1 MKFSELA
8 LNKDLLKSL
17 TDMGF
22 EEPTPIQQK
31 SVPVA
36 LEGNDLI
43 GQAQTGTGKTAAF
56 GLPMLNKLDNSV
68 KSVQGLVVAPTRE
81 LAIQVQEEL
90 FRIGKEQRARVYVVY
105 GGSPIGKQIE
115 RIKRNQ
121 PQIIVGTPG
130 RILDLIKRKVLKL
143 DQLQTLVLDEADE
156 MLNMGFIDDIK
167 SIVEQTPETRQT
179 LLFSATMP
187 PAIKALGK
195 QFLKEPVH
203 VKIEAKTMTAEL
215 IEQYFVKCRDDEKF
229 DIFTRLL
236 DVQNPTQSI
245 VFCRTKKRVD
255 EVGHGLS
262 LRGFNAELIHG
273 DITQQKRTSVINAFR
288 RGEIEILVATDVAAR
303 GLDISGVTHV
313 YNYDITQDPES
324 YVHRIGRTGRAG
336 KEGMSVTF
344 VTPNEMSYLR
354 SIETMTT
361 KQMTPLA
368 PPSDQ
373 EARQGQ
379 LQQLV
384 EQLNGKLAADDIEN
398 FRNSAKLLLQQYE
411 VNDLVSALLSE
422 IITDNSSVNVQIS
435 PQRPLPNSGGKQ
447 SNNRSRG
454 RGGNRSGGGKRYGDR
469 EGRGNREGRGGRD
482 GRGSRE
488 GRSGGSS
495 ERRSGGN
502 SERRSGGSSDRR
514 SGGNNDR
521 RSSGSS
527 ERRDRSDRKP
537 STGKANKNF
546 SIKTNKDN

>member
-1 MKFSELA
+1 MKFSELD

-22 EEPTPIQQK
+22 EEPTPIQQQ

-36 LEGNDLI
+36 LEGKDLI

-68 KSVQGLVVAPTRE
+68 KTVQGLVVAPTRE

-167 SIVEQTPETRQT
+167 AIVEETPETRQT

-195 QFLKEPVH
+195 QFLKEPTH

-215 IEQYFVKCRDDEKF
+215 IDQYFVKCRDDEKF

-236 DVQNPTQSI
+236 DVQNPTQAI

-288 RGEIEILVATDVAAR
+288 RGEVEILVATDVAAR

-368 PPSDQ
+368 PPTDK

-379 LQQLV
+379 L
-384 EQLNGKLAADDIEN
+384 EQLISQLNDKLEADDIDTY
-398 FRNSAKLLLQQYE
+398 RNSAKLLLQHYE
-411 VNDLVSALLSE
+411 VNDLVAALLSE
-422 IITDNSSVNVQIS
+422 IITDNSTVDVQIS
-435 PQRPLPNSGGKQ
+435 PQRPLPNAKGGNQ
-447 SNNRSRG
+447 NRSRG
-454 RGGNRSGGGKRYGDR
+454 RNNRGKGGGKFSGGKRYGDR
-469 EGRGNREGRGGRD
+469 EGRGGRD
-482 GRGSRE
+482 GRGNRE
-488 GRSGGSS
+488 GRDG
-495 ERRSGGN
+495 ERRGGRDRQDRQDGRPDREKRGERSNRDNRGERSNRDNRSKGGN
-502 SERRSGGSSDRR
+502 A
-514 SGGNNDR
+514 
-521 RSSGSS
+521 
-527 ERRDRSDRKP
+527 
-537 STGKANKNF
+537 GKTNKNF
-546 SIKTNKDN
+546 SIKKNKSN